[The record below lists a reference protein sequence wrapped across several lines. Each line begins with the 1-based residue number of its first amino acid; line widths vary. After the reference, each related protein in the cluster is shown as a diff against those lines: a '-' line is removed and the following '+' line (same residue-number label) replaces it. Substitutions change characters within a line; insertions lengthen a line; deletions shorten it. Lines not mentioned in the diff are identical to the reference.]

1 MGLIV
6 IMSLSA
12 KGLADREDLILSLKD
27 VLGEPPAK
35 SSNLKIKP
43 RETFFSVVKSAD
55 NPEMEKLIQKQ
66 QIGMFL
72 TEDEKVLMDEY
83 TLGGN
88 VSGANSVMRRIYPPV
103 LSWSETNVK
112 TVSGNRYP
120 FIYCTPN
127 ASGPFPTALVLDPEI
142 AQQFAAGLEE
152 YNQVVRRMSVEEDPP
167 WEEPYRGRYI
177 THSPIGNQLMCH
189 GVSVII
195 PIRDSLENAN
205 EITLE
210 DWKSILEYYSKKKQ
224 LDPQSLFL
232 VATKEFAGL
241 AFRLASSYPFI
252 GFMLEEPEEG
262 IFETRF
268 PQDQGDA
275 VKMMALQEIY
285 EASLKD
291 LECPTLIF
299 RHKLNPALS
308 MNDALILKPLMGWKR
323 PLFMSLTD
331 YPLRSLGTLDD
342 GESQEPDPRFSYD
355 AESTKKITQRMLYFV
370 QQNGKSPLNL
380 LPEESMEPRSRNNV
394 DSILNQFDQMTK
406 RLTDLTEQYAD
417 GGNTDEFGDPIT
429 DFSSGFEN

>member
-1 MGLIV
+1 MLMVSLGEQGLE
-6 IMSLSA
+6 A
-12 KGLADREDLILSLKD
+12 REDLILSLKE
-27 VLGEPPAK
+27 VLGEPPVK
-35 SSNLKIKP
+35 SSNFKIKP

-55 NPEMEKLIQKQ
+55 NPEMEKLLQKQ

-72 TEDEKVLMDEY
+72 TEDEQVLMDEY

-112 TVSGNRYP
+112 AASGNRYP

-142 AQQFAAGLEE
+142 AQQFVAGLEE
-152 YNQVVRRMSVEEDPP
+152 YNQVVRRMPVEADPP

-195 PIRDSLENAN
+195 PIRDSLEKAN
-205 EITLE
+205 EIALE

-241 AFRLASSYPFI
+241 AIRLASSYPFI
-252 GFMLEEPEEG
+252 GLMLEEPEEG

-275 VKMMALQEIY
+275 VKMMALQETY
-285 EASLKD
+285 EATLKD

-299 RHKLNPALS
+299 RHKQNPALN

-331 YPLRSLGTLDD
+331 YPLRRLGTQEGGDS
-342 GESQEPDPRFSYD
+342 EASENQEPDPRFSYD
-355 AESTKKITQRMLYFV
+355 ADSAKKITQRMLYFI
-370 QQNGKSPLNL
+370 QQNGKSALNL
-380 LPEESMEPRSRNNV
+380 LPEESTEPRSRNQS
-394 DSILNQFDQMTK
+394 DSLLKQFDQMTR

-417 GGNTDEFGDPIT
+417 GGNTGDEFGD
-429 DFSSGFEN
+429 SGNNFEN